1 MRKDGIRKLLTAV
14 IITAAL
20 LFAAGTMYALDATEP
35 QAMPVP
41 PMVRAMGGAFTA
53 VANDENAVFY
63 NPAGYGLV
71 KDDIISVFSLG
82 MRMNIDDPALNLL
95 GAAFSGVDL
104 SDPGNM
110 NDYLSNVTLAIGA
123 AGPVYLG
130 RVGNNFGFTF
140 YDNLA
145 FTFKSKPGALMPK
158 ANLTIHTDVGF
169 AGGYGLEL
177 PFVENLYAGVNL
189 KVLMRIKAHTEGTAL
204 AVLDALEDTSSLPI
218 AKAVGFGADIG
229 LLYRPVQFLS
239 IGLCA
244 KDFFG
249 TYFSSWETM
258 SQSTVQFEDSY
269 IKPTIAFGLAV
280 YPLAGAGEPKNFK
293 NFVIALDYSDLLDYS
308 SVFSNIKFGIGF
320 KTLDLIEVRAGI
332 DGGYITG
339 GIGFDFKVF
348 HVNVVYY
355 VDELGAY
362 PGANP
367 AQNLMLNLAFRW

>member
-1 MRKDGIRKLLTAV
+1 MRKARRTLLTAM
-14 IITAAL
+14 ITTAAL
-20 LFAAGTMYALDATEP
+20 LSTAVSLYALDATEP

-53 VANDENAVFY
+53 VANDENAVFF
-63 NPAGYGLV
+63 NPAGYGLME
-71 KDDIISVFSLG
+71 DDIISVFSLG
-82 MRMNIDDPALNLL
+82 MRMNIDDSALNLW
-95 GAAFSGVDL
+95 GAILSGVDL

-123 AGPVYLG
+123 VGPVYLG
-130 RVGNNFGFTF
+130 RVGNNFGFAF
-140 YDNLA
+140 YDN
-145 FTFKSKPGALMPK
+145 FSFGFNSKPGALMPK
-158 ANLTIHTDVGF
+158 ANLSIYSDVGF
-169 AGGYGLEL
+169 VGGYGLEL
-177 PFVENLYAGVNL
+177 PFVDNLYAGFNL
-189 KVLMRIKAHTEGTAL
+189 KVLMRIKALTEGTAL
-204 AVLDALEDTSSLPI
+204 AVMDTLEDTSSLPI

-229 LLYRPVQFLS
+229 LLYRPVQVLS

-258 SQSTVQFEDSY
+258 SQSTEQFEDSY

-308 SVFSNIKFGIGF
+308 SVFSNIKVGVGF

-339 GIGFDFKVF
+339 GVGFDFKVF

-355 VDELGAY
+355 IDELGAY
-362 PGANP
+362 PGANS
-367 AQNLMLNLAFRW
+367 AQNFMLNFAFRW